1 MLVDLAGGWNPMWGR
16 LAWSQIP
23 YDNPILAPLFVAVV
37 VGAILVLSLI
47 TYYGKWTYLW
57 KEWLTTVDH
66 KKLGVMYILI
76 GLVMLF
82 RGFIDGLMIRTQQAW
97 AVGAH
102 SSGVFGA
109 THGYLTPFHF
119 GQIYSAHGVI
129 MILLAATPL
138 LVGFMNI
145 IVPIQIGARDM
156 AYPYLN
162 ALGLWFTA
170 AAGALIMI
178 SLFVGDFAHNGWF
191 GYAPIFE
198 LQYSPGVGV
207 DYWIWT
213 MELVAL
219 GTTLG
224 GINILATIIKMRAP
238 GMTWGRLPIFVWA
251 TLSANVIA
259 LTSFPALQVAL
270 ALIAA
275 DRYLGAHFF
284 TAGLGGNLMLY
295 TNLFWIWGHP
305 EVYFVILP
313 AFGMMSEIF
322 PTFSEKPLFGYI
334 TMVLASMAIAGVS
347 WLVWLHHFFTMGA
360 GPYVNSAFSVAT
372 MLVGIPTGVKVF
384 NWAFTMYR
392 GRLTFTAAM
401 LWAIG
406 ALFLLLVGGLTG
418 MMLAV
423 PAINYMV
430 HNSVFVVAHF
440 HSMLLTIVYAIFA
453 SVIYWFPKVFGFKLN
468 EFWAKTMFWLFSAG
482 TALVFVPMYMLGF
495 MGMTRRLDYVFNT
508 AWHPYLLVMEF
519 GIVVYTLSVLAFF
532 ALLYVS
538 VRDHASNQ
546 VGADAWGT
554 SRSLEW
560 LTHSPVPFYNFA
572 VLPHINARDEVAWR
586 RDNGI
591 DHVQPDHYEDIHM
604 PNNTGVAIALGGLT
618 FVLGFALVWRIWW
631 LCAFSLLAIVALVIY
646 RSFKGD
652 PGYIITAA
660 ELEQMEKAAM
670 RREARIGKQRHQVG
684 GGVLGEA
691 IAYERSDLPPLA
703 SQPSSSVGLDH
714 HRS

>member
-1 MLVDLAGGWNPMWGR
+1 MLVHLPGGWNPLIGR

-23 YDNPILAPLFVAVV
+23 YHNPILAPLFVAVV
-37 VGAILVLSLI
+37 IGAILVLGLI

-57 KEWLTTVDH
+57 KEWFTTVDH
-66 KKLGVMYILI
+66 KKLGVMYIII

-97 AVGAH
+97 AVGPH

-109 THGYLTPFHF
+109 LHGYLTPFHF
-119 GQIYSAHGVI
+119 GQVYSAHGLI

-162 ALGLWFTA
+162 ALGLWITA
-170 AAGALIMI
+170 AAAALIMI

-213 MELVAL
+213 LQLVAL

-238 GMTWGRLPIFVWA
+238 GMTWGKLPIFVWA
-251 TLSANVIA
+251 SLSANLIA

-270 ALIAA
+270 ALVAA

-284 TAGLGGNLMLY
+284 TAGMGGNLMLY

-313 AFGMMSEIF
+313 AFGMMSEII
-322 PTFSEKPLFGYI
+322 PVFSEKPLFGYI
-334 TMVLASMAIAGVS
+334 TMVLASLAIAGVS

-360 GPYVNSAFSVAT
+360 GPYVNTAFSVAT

-392 GRLTFTAAM
+392 GRLTFSAAM

-418 MMLAV
+418 MMLAI

-440 HSMLLTIVYAIFA
+440 HSMLLVIVYAIFGA
-453 SVIYWFPKVFGFKLN
+453 VSFWFPKVFGFKLD
-468 EFWAKTMFWLFSAG
+468 EFWAKTMFWLFTAG
-482 TALVFVPMYMLGF
+482 TLLVFVPMYMLGF

-519 GIVVYTLSVLAFF
+519 GIVVYTLSVLAFLM
-532 ALLYVS
+532 LLYVS
-538 VRDHASNQ
+538 IRDRVKNR

-554 SRSLEW
+554 SHSLEW
-560 LTHSPVPFYNFA
+560 IAHSPVPFYNFA
-572 VLPHINARDEVAWR
+572 VLPHVNERDELTWR
-586 RDNGI
+586 RQHGLTN
-591 DHVQPDHYEDIHM
+591 VRPTRYEDIHM
-604 PNNTGVAIALGGLT
+604 PNNTGVAIIIGALT
-618 FVLGFALVWRIWW
+618 FVLGFGLTWRIWW
-631 LCAFSLLAIVALVIY
+631 LTLLAFIAIAVMMIY

-652 PGYIITAA
+652 PGHIVSAA
-660 ELEQMEKAAM
+660 EIQRIEEEAY
-670 RREARIGKQRHQVG
+670 RREAQIADSHHFPPVG
-684 GGVLGEA
+684 GVVGNA
-691 IAYERSDLPPLA
+691 MAFQRDDL
-703 SQPSSSVGLDH
+703 SK
-714 HRS
+714 